1 MHFIKPR
8 NITSTIL
15 VVPQAMGGVPGALG
29 TSQHP
34 PAVSAR
40 APSPPTALP
49 ARSGLRFPSPYR
61 GDPENP
67 FLASNI
73 STQVCFIIIFFYFFF
88 IFIFIF
94 FRNRI
99 NPLQALLR
107 PFISLTFLMQ
117 MSLGLKN
124 LKSNQIQLLLLKHL
138 VISSSMLKEML

>member
-8 NITSTIL
+8 NMTSTIL
-15 VVPQAMGGVPGALG
+15 VAPQAMGGVSGALG
-29 TSQHP
+29 TLQHP

-40 APSPPTALP
+40 APSTPTALP
-49 ARSGLRFPSPYR
+49 ARSSLRFPSPYR
-61 GDPENP
+61 EDPENP

-73 STQVCFIIIFFYFFF
+73 STQICFIIYFFTFYFF
-88 IFIFIF
+88 FIFIF

-107 PFISLTFLMQ
+107 PFISLAFLMQ
-117 MSLGLKN
+117 MSLGLKKP
-124 LKSNQIQLLLLKHL
+124 KSNQIQLLLLKHL

>member
-1 MHFIKPR
+1 M
-8 NITSTIL
+8 TSTIL

-34 PAVSAR
+34 PSVSAR
-40 APSPPTALP
+40 APSTPTALP

-61 GDPENP
+61 GDLENP

-73 STQVCFIIIFFYFFF
+73 STEVCFVIYFFTF
-88 IFIFIF
+88 LFLSLF

-107 PFISLTFLMQ
+107 PFISLAFLMQ

-124 LKSNQIQLLLLKHL
+124 LKFNQIQLLLLKHL